1 MSPYNIQDIN
11 KEIAFLVR
19 ACLGEI
25 SRNTVIISLL
35 PQASGIQIIF
45 VLEAESQEDRNSIE
59 DIASEY
65 YAMHDDD
72 PKIDVRIE
80 VNPQLRVPPPPPART
95 IYLRK
100 D

>member
-1 MSPYNIQDIN
+1 
-11 KEIAFLVR
+11 
-19 ACLGEI
+19 
-25 SRNTVIISLL
+25 
-35 PQASGIQIIF
+35 
-45 VLEAESQEDRNSIE
+45 LEAESQEDRNSIE